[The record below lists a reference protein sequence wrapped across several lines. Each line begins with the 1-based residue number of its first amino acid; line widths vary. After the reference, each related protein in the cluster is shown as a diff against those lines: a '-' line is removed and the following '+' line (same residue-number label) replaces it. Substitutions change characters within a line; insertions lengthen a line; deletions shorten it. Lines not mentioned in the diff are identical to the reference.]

1 MTRIK
6 VRIYTRETGYLDA
19 ELFDDF
25 SPITF
30 KKIVE
35 ALPIEGVGYRWGD
48 EIYFSTGIDVEEENA
63 VEVVEKG
70 TIAFWPPGRA
80 ICIFW
85 GPTPASRSRNEIRP
99 ASPVNVVGRVLE
111 DPTIFSRFR
120 SGGIVRIERA

>member
-111 DPTIFSRFR
+111 DPTIFSKFR

>member
-70 TIAFWPPGRA
+70 TIAFWPPGKA

-111 DPTIFSRFR
+111 DPTIFSKFR